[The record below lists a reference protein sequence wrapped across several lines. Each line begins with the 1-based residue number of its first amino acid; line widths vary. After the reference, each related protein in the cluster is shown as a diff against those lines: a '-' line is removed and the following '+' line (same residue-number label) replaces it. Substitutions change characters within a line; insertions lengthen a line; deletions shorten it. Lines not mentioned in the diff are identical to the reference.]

1 MPSREEYYWMNMY
14 FKSNGSKI
22 LWSSPFLRKWITLLT
37 RFAFTNSY
45 KTQVLVLPS
54 LNQVYFYR
62 MKDSSLTA
70 KNICVDFTS
79 SSSKSLIEGE
89 ESTNLCTSSNQEKA
103 SWTLPR
109 YCWKSFYSVPYNRF
123 FLFSSVGIMQRWTK
137 KVWYPATKT
146 LWAYGDNLD
155 AKRIL

>member
-1 MPSREEYYWMNMY
+1 
-14 FKSNGSKI
+14 
-22 LWSSPFLRKWITLLT
+22 
-37 RFAFTNSY
+37 
-45 KTQVLVLPS
+45 
-54 LNQVYFYR
+54 

-109 YCWKSFYSVPYNRF
+109 YC
-123 FLFSSVGIMQRWTK
+123 
-137 KVWYPATKT
+137 
-146 LWAYGDNLD
+146 
-155 AKRIL
+155 